1 MLLNNAITTSFGGY
15 VKKYFRKPPLRCLVN
30 NVLIHALKNI
40 ISNVIS
46 KILKGGFM
54 LV

>member
-1 MLLNNAITTSFGGY
+1 MLLSKAITTSFGGCLN
-15 VKKYFRKPPLRCLVN
+15 KYFRKLPLKCLVK
-30 NVLIHALKNI
+30 NVLIHVLKNI
-40 ISNVIS
+40 TSNVIS